1 MAENPTTPWNVER
14 PKAVIG
20 RFAPGLRQL
29 LDYRRE
35 WLRSDL
41 VAGVSVAAVAVPTA
55 IAYAQLIGFE
65 PIVGLYAAILPLVVY
80 ALFGTSRQ
88 LIVNPDAAT
97 CAIFAATVIPLA
109 AGDADTLRSLSVALA
124 VLTGLV
130 CIAAGLFRF
139 GFAADFLAKPILVG
153 YLNGVAISIFL
164 GQIEKVF
171 GFAMQSRGII
181 PRLIEFAGK
190 LPQPHLPTLAVG
202 VTTLAVIIGSKRLA
216 PRAPAPLL
224 ATVAAVALVY
234 GLGLED
240 SGVAVVGGLPAGL
253 PGLSWPQFDPEF
265 LKPLL
270 GGALGVALVSFS
282 SGMVTARSFA
292 ARNHYGIDVDREF
305 IALGACQIAS
315 GLSQGFAVTGADS
328 RTAVNDEMGGKTQLV
343 GVIAAATMAAVLL
356 FLTKPLYY
364 LPVAAL
370 GAVLI
375 VAAIGLFD
383 VAALRK
389 MWCVNRAECV
399 LSLFTTLGV
408 IWLDL
413 LQGILLAVGSALLLL
428 IKRTSRP
435 SDALLGRVPGMRGW
449 REMAHHQDAIIH
461 SGLVIYRFGA
471 AIVFFNAGYFKKRVV
486 EIVDTHP
493 HIEWLIVDG
502 STINGVDVTGAEML
516 ESLAEELAGRG
527 VRFGLAN
534 VRREVRNTLE
544 RAGTMKRIGTDSV
557 FATLNTAS
565 DAFVTRTRA

>member
-1 MAENPTTPWNVER
+1 MAKSLTTPLND
-14 PKAVIG
+14 PKAVIA

-65 PIVGLYAAILPLVVY
+65 PIVGLYAAILPLVAY

-97 CAIFAATVIPLA
+97 CAIFAATVLPLA
-109 AGDADTLRSLSVALA
+109 GGDPDTLRSLSVALA

-130 CIAAGLFRF
+130 CIAAGLFRL
-139 GFAADFLAKPILVG
+139 GFVADFLAKPILVG

-164 GQIEKVF
+164 GQIGKVF

-181 PRLIEFAGK
+181 PHLIEFAGK
-190 LPQPHLPTLAVG
+190 LPQTHLPTLAVG
-202 VTTLAVIIGSKRLA
+202 LTTLAVIMGSKRLS
-216 PRAPAPLL
+216 PRSPAPLL
-224 ATVAAVALVY
+224 AIVAAVVLVY
-234 GLGLED
+234 GLGLEA
-240 SGVAVVGGLPAGL
+240 SGVAVVGALPSGL

-270 GGALGVALVSFS
+270 GGAMGVALVSFS

-292 ARNHYGIDVDREF
+292 ARNRYDIDVDQEF
-305 IALGACQIAS
+305 IALGACQVAS

-328 RTAVNDEMGGKTQLV
+328 RTAVNDTMGGKTQVV
-343 GVIAAATMAAVLL
+343 GLIAAATMTAVLF
-356 FLTKPLYY
+356 FLTEPFQY

-375 VAAIGLFD
+375 VASIGLFD
-383 VAALRK
+383 VTALRK
-389 MWCVNRAECV
+389 MWRLNPAESV

-413 LQGILLAVGSALLLL
+413 LEGILLAVGTALLLL
-428 IKRTSRP
+428 IKRVSRP
-435 SDALLGRVPGMRGW
+435 PDTVLGRVPGKRGW
-449 REMAHHQDAIIH
+449 HEVAHHQEATTH
-461 SGLVIYRFGA
+461 PGLLVYRFTA
-471 AIVFFNAGYFKKRVV
+471 AIVFFNAGYFKKRVMELV
-486 EIVDTHP
+486 ANHPDT
-493 HIEWLIVDG
+493 EWFIVDG
-502 STINGVDVTGAEML
+502 STINMVDITGAEMF
-516 ESLAEELAGRG
+516 ESLAGELAARG

-534 VRREVRNTLE
+534 ARREVRTGLKSAGVLE
-544 RAGTMKRIGTDSV
+544 RIGADFV
-557 FATLNTAS
+557 FSTLNTAS
-565 DAFVTRTRA
+565 DAFLSRTRS